1 MFSGGSQFA
10 FIGVFGAGGAAAAGV
25 AIVVGWRGPDPA
37 APRMPW
43 PPAASSSTR
52 VSLRSAATA
61 AILRAVGM

>member
-37 APRMPW
+37 APRMP
-43 PPAASSSTR
+43 
-52 VSLRSAATA
+52 
-61 AILRAVGM
+61 